1 MIAVIDY
8 GAGNIRSVAKAVEA
22 LGAECFIAENY
33 SDLKKADKVIL
44 PGVGAFG
51 KAARTL
57 ESGQMKSGI
66 IKFIETGRPFLGIC
80 LGFQLLFE
88 SSEEDPGITG
98 LNLIRGKSTRL
109 TGSVKIPHLGWNRVK
124 ITENHPLWKNIPD
137 ESFFYFAHS
146 YMVIPEEKFNI
157 GETEYGC
164 NFASAIAKDNIIGL
178 QFHPEKS
185 QNNGLKILK
194 NFIEM

>member
-22 LGAECFIAENY
+22 LGTKCFIAMNDD
-33 SDLKKADKVIL
+33 DLKKADKVIL

-57 ESGQMKSGI
+57 KSARMNSAI
-66 IKFIETGRPFLGIC
+66 REFVETGRPFLGIC

-88 SSEEDPGITG
+88 SSEEDPGIPG
-98 LNLIRGKSTRL
+98 LNLIKGKCVRL
-109 TGSVKIPHLGWNRVK
+109 EGSVKIPHLGWNRVK
-124 ITENHPLWKNIPD
+124 ITQNHPLWKNIPD

-146 YMVIPEEKFNI
+146 YIVLPEEKLNI

-164 NFASAIAKDNIIGL
+164 HFASAIAEENIIGL

-185 QNNGLKILK
+185 QDIGLKILK